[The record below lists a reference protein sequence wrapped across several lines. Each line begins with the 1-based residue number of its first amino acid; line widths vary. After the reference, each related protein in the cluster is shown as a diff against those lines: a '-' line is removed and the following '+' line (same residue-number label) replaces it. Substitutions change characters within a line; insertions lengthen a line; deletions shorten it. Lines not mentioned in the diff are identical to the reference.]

1 MAERAERADR
11 ADRADGLRV
20 RLQQQA
26 PIPLA
31 CQFDCAPGE
40 LVALVGPSGSG
51 KTTVLRCIAGLVH
64 AQKGHIRCGEASWFD
79 AAARHV
85 RPPQQRRVG
94 FVFQHYALL
103 PHLSALENVALG
115 LGELPPVARLERAAE
130 WLARVHL
137 AGLEQRKPAAL
148 SGGQQQRV
156 ALARAL
162 ARATASNNSGV
173 LLLDEPFAAVD
184 QVTRGKLRT
193 ELARLRHELDIP
205 MVLVTHDLDE
215 ARQLA
220 DRMVVLHR
228 GSSLQEGT
236 PEQLLTQPRN
246 PAVARL
252 MGLTN
257 LFSGVVAGN
266 AATPQ
271 LHWNGRR
278 LSIVDFCGFAP
289 GDAVSWVIPPEGVLL
304 HRPDRPSQ
312 GDAENPVT
320 GTLRETLRL
329 GSFTQVTLEIFGEP
343 QPLTFAVSTRA
354 IERNGLAPGSIAS
367 ATLLAQRIHLMPA

>member
-1 MAERAERADR
+1 MAEPGVEAP
-11 ADRADGLRV
+11 GLQV

-26 PIPLA
+26 PIPLS
-31 CQFDCAPGE
+31 CRFDCAPGE

-64 AQKGHIRCGEASWFD
+64 AQTGSIRCGDSTWFD
-79 AAARHV
+79 SATHHA

-103 PHLSALENVALG
+103 PHLTALENVALG
-115 LGELPPVARLERAAE
+115 LGELPPLTRLDRAAE
-130 WLARVHL
+130 WLDRVHL

-228 GSSLQEGT
+228 GASLQTGT

-257 LFSGVVAGN
+257 LFSGSVAGSTT
-266 AATPQ
+266 APQ
-271 LHWNGRR
+271 LNWNGRR